1 MNYTRICFMM
11 LFCFHVS
18 QPYDD
23 DDDDDRYTILMSY
36 IHMNTELYVLKHE
49 NDEND
54 ELSEIQ

>member
-23 DDDDDRYTILMSY
+23 EIYNLMSY
-36 IHMNTELYVLKHE
+36 MNIELYALEHDY
-49 NDEND
+49 DEND